1 MLLDEANLLLSGRH
15 IMRATNLLAL
25 LIFGIATIFV
35 APAVTTGQWGNKGG
49 GKTGFNM
56 DPGQLFDMMARGKP
70 SISIADIRFGQSLAA
85 QYAQQKG
92 ITNGMLNREQ
102 FIEFQNQMM
111 AMRKGGGAKPEVK
124 DSKLKELQKERL
136 ATTREFARL
145 VGQRFKN
152 RDGTLEEMMEATRI
166 LLEAEL
172 DVCDSDKE
180 RIAILEKFLGAAR
193 ENERIA
199 TNLNKAGQ
207 GREST
212 ALKAKTDRLQVEI
225 ALERAKVKPAVKPAE
240 GNAAQDLHDDVA
252 LAEKQVAIKR
262 AAVKVVEA
270 QEKVAT
276 DKLATMKSLVVEA
289 RSFESYHEKQVKRL
303 EELAKVNSVEERV
316 VDERRAQ
323 WEAVKA
329 RRVTAERNVS
339 EWESQVAVEQ
349 ARVELARLEFEQ
361 AELRMRQLKAR
372 LRREG

>member
-1 MLLDEANLLLSGRH
+1 
-15 IMRATNLLAL
+15 MRATNLLAL
-25 LIFGIATIFV
+25 SILGIAAIFV
-35 APAVTTGQWGNKGG
+35 APAITTGQFGKKDGFKG
-49 GKTGFNM
+49 M
-56 DPGQLFDMMARGKP
+56 DPGALFDRMANGKP
-70 SISIADIRFGQSLAA
+70 SIPISEIRFGQSQAA
-85 QYAQQKG
+85 QYAQKKG

-102 FIEFQNQMM
+102 FIEFQNQMR
-111 AMRKGGGAKPEVK
+111 AMFKSGGAKPEVK
-124 DSKLKELQKERL
+124 DSKLKDLLKERL

-180 RIAILEKFLGAAR
+180 RIAILDKFLAAAR

-225 ALERAKVKPAVKPAE
+225 ALERTKVKAAVKPAA

-262 AAVKVVEA
+262 AAVKVFEA

-289 RSFESYHEKQVKRL
+289 QSFESYHEKQVKRL
-303 EELAKVNSVEERV
+303 EELAKVNSVEERI

-329 RRVTAERNVS
+329 RRATAERNVS
-339 EWESQVAVEQ
+339 EWEGQVAVEQ
-349 ARVELARLEFEQ
+349 ARVELARLEFE
-361 AELRMRQLKAR
+361 AADLRLKQLKAR
-372 LRREG
+372 LRRQG